1 MIKENCNQ
9 KPPILGILSSG
20 NLCLRNQFYSKLLE
34 TASTASDLKCLKI
47 QVIWD
52 HAPSNWT
59 IWGWQKAVIMK
70 FKHLLENVV
79 IFWTQP
85 QQPPYQPLRSNLFW
99 GPLRLIFA
107 DFGYQGNS
115 KSRFE
120 SFYDIFRNSLRWPQ
134 NGLGGQIQ
142 YFAIK
147 RRLRPWKILHMVI
160 HHLKMLF

>member
-1 MIKENCNQ
+1 MIKWHCNQ
-9 KPPILGILSSG
+9 KPLILGILSSG

-59 IWGWQKAVIMK
+59 IWGWQKAVMMK

-99 GPLRLIFA
+99 GHWGLFLPILDTRVIAKADLIILWYFQKQPQMTSEWPRRSNPI
-107 DFGYQGNS
+107 FCYQKKAEAIENLAVGHSSS
-115 KSRFE
+115 K
-120 SFYDIFRNSLRWPQ
+120 D
-134 NGLGGQIQ
+134 
-142 YFAIK
+142 
-147 RRLRPWKILHMVI
+147 VI
-160 HHLKMLF
+160 

>member
-1 MIKENCNQ
+1 MIKWHCNQ
-9 KPPILGILSSG
+9 KPLILGILSSG

-59 IWGWQKAVIMK
+59 IWGWQKAVMMK
-70 FKHLLENVV
+70 FKHLFENVV

-99 GPLRLIFA
+99 GHWGLFLPILDTRVIAKANLNHFMTFSETASDDLKTALEVKSNILL
-107 DFGYQGNS
+107 S
-115 KSRFE
+115 KE
-120 SFYDIFRNSLRWPQ
+120 GW
-134 NGLGGQIQ
+134 G
-142 YFAIK
+142 
-147 RRLRPWKILHMVI
+147 H
-160 HHLKMLF
+160 